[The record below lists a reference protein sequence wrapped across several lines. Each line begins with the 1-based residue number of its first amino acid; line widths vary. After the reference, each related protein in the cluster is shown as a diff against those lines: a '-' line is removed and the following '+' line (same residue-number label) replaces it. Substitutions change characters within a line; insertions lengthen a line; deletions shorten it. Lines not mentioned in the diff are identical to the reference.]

1 MHKVEYTKKD
11 GMFYIIKPYYLLMK
25 MNKKSYIE
33 LAKAFGG
40 HLDMTGRLYWA
51 SKNDLDIF
59 INYIKRRF

>member
-1 MHKVEYTKKD
+1 
-11 GMFYIIKPYYLLMK
+11 

-40 HLDMTGRLYWA
+40 HLDMAGRLYWT

-59 INYIKRRF
+59 INYIKKRF